1 MNTAIKTSLFAFA
14 FAGASQAATLNLVT
28 SNSEVVLGGEVD
40 YTNEILAGQTLYIGV
55 PYAAGAWPS
64 AEATDYFNV
73 STFLIGVEG
82 ASSVSF
88 NFYSASDSGTELNS
102 INPLAGFTAGS
113 AAVPAAGAGTA
124 AELGAT
130 SQVNA
135 QVQYADLV
143 GNPFASISNGIL
155 WLGIT
160 NTGANTVSYYSG
172 VPGFG
177 SPLIA
182 YTFGGPFDT
191 EVSALYMNSY
201 TYDLNGTLPDG
212 GQFQN
217 VHPYVNVSA
226 VTVPEPTAAA
236 LGILGGCLLLRR
248 RRVG

>member
-1 MNTAIKTSLFAFA
+1 MNTAIKTSLLALTM
-14 FAGASQAATLNLVT
+14 AGASQAATLSLVT

-40 YTNEILAGQTLYIGV
+40 YTNEILASQTLYIGI

-73 STFLIGVEG
+73 SSFLIGVEG

-88 NFYSASDSGTELNS
+88 NFYSASDSGTGLTS

-113 AAVPAAGAGTA
+113 AIVPEAGEGTA

-130 SQVNA
+130 SQINA
-135 QVQYADLV
+135 QVQYADQI
-143 GNPFASISNGIL
+143 GNPFSSISNGIL

-182 YTFGGPFDT
+182 YTFSGPFDT
-191 EVSALYMNSY
+191 GASALHLNSY
-201 TYDLNGTLPDG
+201 TYDLNGTLPNG

-217 VHPYVNVSA
+217 VHPYVNVSV
-226 VTVPEPTAAA
+226 VTVPEPTAIA
-236 LGILGGCLLLRR
+236 LGLVGGCLLLRR